1 MYKLGLQHRVY
12 FLKYY
17 LQPALKWGL
26 IEMTIPEKP
35 NSMHQ
40 RYRKKSTDNT
50 KTMDNQP

>member
-1 MYKLGLQHRVY
+1 
-12 FLKYY
+12 
-17 LQPALKWGL
+17 
-26 IEMTIPEKP
+26 MTIPEKP